1 MLKKLTAK
9 TQELNSKLPQYS
21 SSFAKCLTIKP
32 ENQELLLK
40 KGTLYILFDLSGDS
54 NFDTELVCKVIYDV
68 LHDSYFNSE
77 SISPIQSME
86 KSVLETKE
94 KILQLSADTLT
105 ANPQSVVFNIMAA
118 VLWGNVLYIIKFG
131 SAKCYTLKSWGVIP
145 MEMISEG
152 NFSTS
157 SKVVDEDE
165 VLIFCTDP
173 FEKMVPPEKLLTSS
187 LLESDLDPNQSC
199 LLMRLLIDTSFSQDE
214 VIDFGL
220 GKAASQNKVRVRTE
234 KVVSVLKDSF
244 EKIAGF
250 GKKLL
255 LSLKLLILKLIK
267 KLPRRKATMITNRIS
282 QISKGNGGK
291 FKGWAF
297 LSGIAILLAVSVFFT
312 IRSSVFKNQK
322 KLTSKTSETSSSNQ
336 LLTSSTQ
343 PQEDKSKDEQFKI
356 SRVNPEVFYD
366 IKIAEP
372 QVEPTDIQIVG
383 AQVVVVDR
391 TTGKMF
397 VSDTQTPNFKVAAA
411 TFPGIKSLSVLDGIL
426 SFNDTVGYKT
436 FDLKTM
442 AVGKSYKIE
451 GLSLTFPYAGFIYAI
466 SDDTLTKE
474 TEKSGALE
482 GEVWAKSPD
491 FSGARSMAIAFNIYV
506 LKSNGELISYSA
518 GTKTAF
524 AVSGLENPFS
534 DTSKIVVDANL
545 NYIYIADRANK
556 SVVLLDDK
564 GNLTKQ
570 YKYETS
576 NTWSDIKSISVS
588 LDEKALFVLNESKV
602 YKINL

>member
-9 TQELNSKLPQYS
+9 TQELNPKLPQYS
-21 SSFAKCLTIKP
+21 SSFSKCLTIKP
-32 ENQELLLK
+32 EAQELLLK
-40 KGTLYILFDLSGDS
+40 KGTLYIMFDLSGDS

-86 KSVLETKE
+86 KSILETKE
-94 KILQLSADTLT
+94 KLLQLSADTLT
-105 ANPQSVVFNIMAA
+105 ANPQSVVLNIISA
-118 VLWGNVLYIIKFG
+118 VLWGNVLYIVKFG
-131 SAKCYTLKSWGVIP
+131 SAKSYTLKSGGVVPI
-145 MEMISEG
+145 EMISEG

-165 VLIFCTDP
+165 VLIFCTDQ
-173 FEKMVPPEKLLTSS
+173 FEKTVPPEKLLSS
-187 LLESDLDPNQSC
+187 SILESDLDPNQSC

-220 GKAASQNKVRVRTE
+220 GEAVAQNKVRVRTE
-234 KVVSVLKDSF
+234 KVVSVLKNLL
-244 EKIAGF
+244 EKITVF

-255 LSLKLLILKLIK
+255 LSLKFLIAKLIK
-267 KLPRRKATMITNRIS
+267 KLPRRKATMITNKIS

-291 FKGWAF
+291 FKGWVF
-297 LSGIAILLAVSVFFT
+297 LGGIAILLAVSVFFT
-312 IRSSVFKNQK
+312 IRSSVFKNKK
-322 KLTSKTSETSSSNQ
+322 KLIDNTSGTSSNNQ
-336 LLTSSTQ
+336 AITSPTQ
-343 PQEDKSKDEQFKI
+343 PAEDKSKDEQFKV

-372 QVEPTDIQIVG
+372 QTEPTDIQIAG
-383 AQVVVVDR
+383 TQVVVVDR

-397 VSDTQTPNFKVAAA
+397 VSDTQTPNFKIAVA
-411 TFPGIKSLSVLDGIL
+411 TFPGIKSLSLLDGAL

-442 AVGKSYKIE
+442 GVGKSYKLE

-474 TEKSGALE
+474 TEKAGALE
-482 GEVWAKSPD
+482 GAVWAKNPD
-491 FSGARSMAIAFNIYV
+491 FSGAKSMAIAFNIYI
-506 LKSNGELISYSA
+506 LKSNGELVSYSA

-524 AVSGLENPFS
+524 TVSGLENPFL
-534 DTSKIVVDANL
+534 DTSKIVADADL
-545 NYIYIADRANK
+545 NYIYVADKGNK
-556 SVVLLDDK
+556 SIVLLDDK
-564 GNLTKQ
+564 GNLVKQ

-576 NTWSDIKSISVS
+576 DTWSDIRSISVS
-588 LDEKALFVLNESKV
+588 LDEKTLFVLNGSKV
-602 YKINL
+602 YKVNL